1 MAYRRGYSAVE
12 YGSGFGQLGHRPAMA
27 FAEYQAY
34 GDLGQIPSV
43 VSAQLGQVPGPD
55 QYQIIIGTDG
65 LIYLYD
71 PTGVGLSSPDVFS
84 VIGDV
89 ASGIYESARGAVGS
103 AVGDIL
109 NDPAIGDAVQ
119 RAINQTIAQA
129 GSRIYEQIPV
139 EYREPIER
147 EALRQRVTELAQVVP
162 GGFAGIGGGAILLG
176 ALALLFFM
184 R

>member
-1 MAYRRGYSAVE
+1 MAHLRRDVYSAVE
-12 YGSGFGQLGHRPAMA
+12 YGSGFGH
-27 FAEYQAY
+27 
-34 GDLGQIPSV
+34 LGQAPT
-43 VSAQLGQVPGPD
+43 VSEQF
-55 QYQIIIGTDG
+55 QIIVGTDG

-71 PTGVGLSSPDVFS
+71 PTLNATGLGSPGVFS

-89 ASGIYESARGAVGS
+89 ASGIYESARGAVGG

-109 NDPAIGDAVQ
+109 DDPDIGAAIQ
-119 RAINQTIAQA
+119 RAIDEQLARTGAQ
-129 GSRIYEQIPV
+129 IYESIPV

-147 EALRQRVTELAQVVP
+147 QAIRQRVTELAQVVP

-176 ALALLFFM
+176 ALAFLFFM